1 MAFDLGSKFTRR
13 AQQYVSDAAGRALPG
28 NDPLSKIG
36 RSVLGASG
44 NRLIQA
50 GLNFAGANIPG
61 FSDVSAS
68 FVSSILSTRSAI
80 TFSVF
85 AGAAKVA

>member
-1 MAFDLGSKFTRR
+1 IPFICVYYTTYKYTYQVKKQGFDKMAFDLGTKFTRK
-13 AQQYVSDAAGRALPG
+13 AQQFVSDAAGRALPG

-61 FSDVSAS
+61 F
-68 FVSSILSTRSAI
+68 
-80 TFSVF
+80 
-85 AGAAKVA
+85 